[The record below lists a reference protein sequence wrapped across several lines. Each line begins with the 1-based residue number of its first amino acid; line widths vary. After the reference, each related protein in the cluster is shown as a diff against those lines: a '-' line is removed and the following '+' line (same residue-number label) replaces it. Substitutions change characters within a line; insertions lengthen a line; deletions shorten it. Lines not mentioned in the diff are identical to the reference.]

1 MSSKF
6 SFVKMLLLFFI
17 HSSLEEPS
25 DVEVP
30 AVPPPNEPKLG
41 GENDACASK
50 DETEDFA
57 DEKIEGVA
65 VIAGK
70 ERGV

>member
-1 MSSKF
+1 
-6 SFVKMLLLFFI
+6 MLPLFI
-17 HSSLEEPS
+17 HSSLPEGPS

-41 GENDACASK
+41 GENDACTSK
-50 DETEDFA
+50 DAAEDFA
-57 DEKIEGVA
+57 DEKSEGVA
-65 VIAGK
+65 VIADK